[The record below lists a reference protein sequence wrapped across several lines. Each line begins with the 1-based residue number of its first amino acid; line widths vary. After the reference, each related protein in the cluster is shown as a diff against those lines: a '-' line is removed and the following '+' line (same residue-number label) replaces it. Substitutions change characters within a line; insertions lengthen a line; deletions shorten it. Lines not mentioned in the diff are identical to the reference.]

1 MKLIIDFDKINDISK
16 KKFLLETLKF
26 LGVQFKTSDGPQTL
40 EEYNK
45 ELEEAD
51 AEIDRGKYISMEDLL
66 KEMKHNGKSTT
77 RELSFKH

>member
-1 MKLIIDFDKINDISK
+1 MELIIDFDKINDVSK

-66 KEMKHNGKSTT
+66 KEM
-77 RELSFKH
+77 EQW